1 MSVQEIFVYFP
12 LISKHPIIKTLF
24 LDEIDGTAWG
34 HSLTFSSG
42 KVATT

>member
-12 LISKHPIIKTLF
+12 FISKRPIIKTLF
-24 LDEIDGTAWG
+24 LDAWG